1 MKSNN
6 VIKKIKD
13 VLNLNEEV
21 KLEQAKLDNGTVIEA
36 DAFESGNEVFIVT
49 EDEKVALPIGEY
61 ALEDGKILVVAEEG
75 LISEIKDDEAEEEPN
90 EALKDAADDLAKE
103 VQEVEAKEEEKEE
116 MGYATK
122 EELAEVKSM
131 IEEIK
136 AMLEPKEDLS
146 ADDLGNLLTEELAKH
161 EKVELNE
168 IPVEVQ
174 AELNEPSAEPIVSNP
189 EVHKTISKFSV
200 SKNRK
205 STTIDRVMS
214 RLNN

>member
-6 VIKKIKD
+6 VIEKIKD

-36 DAFESGNEVFIVT
+36 DSFESGVEVFIVT
-49 EDEKVALPIGEY
+49 EDEKVALPVGEY
-61 ALEDGKILVVAEEG
+61 ILEDGKILVVAEEG
-75 LISEIKDDEAEEEPN
+75 VISEIKDAEAEEET
-90 EALKDAADDLAKE
+90 EEEE
-103 VQEVEAKEEEKEE
+103 VEVEAAEEEESL
-116 MGYATK
+116 GYATK
-122 EELAEVKSM
+122 EELAEVKDM

-146 ADDLGNLLTEELAKH
+146 EDLGNLLTEELAKH

-168 IPVEVQ
+168 VPVEVQ

-189 EVHKTISKFSV
+189 EVNKAISKFSV

-205 STTIDRVMS
+205 STTIDRVMA

>member
-6 VIKKIKD
+6 VIEKIKD

-49 EDEKVALPIGEY
+49 EDEKVALPVGEY
-61 ALEDGKILVVAEEG
+61 ALEDGKILVVSEEG
-75 LISEIKDDEAEEEPN
+75 IIAEIKDAEAEEET
-90 EALKDAADDLAKE
+90 EE
-103 VQEVEAKEEEKEE
+103 VEEVEAKEEEE

>member
-1 MKSNN
+1 
-6 VIKKIKD
+6 
-13 VLNLNEEV
+13 
-21 KLEQAKLDNGTVIEA
+21 
-36 DAFESGNEVFIVT
+36 
-49 EDEKVALPIGEY
+49 
-61 ALEDGKILVVAEEG
+61 LEDGKILVVAEEG
-75 LISEIKDDEAEEEPN
+75 VISEIKDAETEEIEEEVEVEAAEEE
-90 EALKDAADDLAKE
+90 
-103 VQEVEAKEEEKEE
+103 E
-116 MGYATK
+116 MAYATK

-189 EVHKTISKFSV
+189 EVNKTISKFSV

>member
-6 VIKKIKD
+6 VIEKIKD

-36 DAFESGNEVFIVT
+36 DSFESGVEVFIVT

-75 LISEIKDDEAEEEPN
+75 LIAEIKEEEAEEEVEET
-90 EALKDAADDLAKE
+90 EAEE
-103 VQEVEAKEEEKEE
+103 VEVEAAEEEESL
-116 MGYATK
+116 GYATK
-122 EELAEVKSM
+122 EELAEVKNM

-146 ADDLGNLLTEELAKH
+146 EDLGNLLTEELAKH
-161 EKVELNE
+161 ERVELNE
-168 IPVEVQ
+168 VPVEVQ

-189 EVHKTISKFSV
+189 EVKKAISKFSV

>member
-6 VIKKIKD
+6 VIEKIKD

-36 DAFESGNEVFIVT
+36 DSFESGVEVFIVT
-49 EDEKVALPIGEY
+49 EDEKVALPIGGY
-61 ALEDGKILVVAEEG
+61 TLEDGKILVVAEEG
-75 LISEIKDDEAEEEPN
+75 VISEIKDAEAEEET
-90 EALKDAADDLAKE
+90 EEE
-103 VQEVEAKEEEKEE
+103 VEEVEAAEEEEE
-116 MGYATK
+116 SLGYATK
-122 EELAEVKSM
+122 EELAEVKDM

-146 ADDLGNLLTEELAKH
+146 EDLGNLLTEELAKH
-161 EKVELNE
+161 ERVELNE
-168 IPVEVQ
+168 VPVEVQ

-189 EVHKTISKFSV
+189 EVNKAISKFSV

>member
-6 VIKKIKD
+6 VIEKIKD

-36 DAFESGNEVFIVT
+36 DSFESGVEVFIVT
-49 EDEKVALPIGEY
+49 EDEKVALPVGEY
-61 ALEDGKILVVAEEG
+61 DLEDGKILVVVEDG
-75 LISEIKDDEAEEEPN
+75 LISEIKDAETEEV
-90 EALKDAADDLAKE
+90 EETE
-103 VQEVEAKEEEKEE
+103 VEEVEEVEASEEESL
-116 MGYATK
+116 GYATK

-146 ADDLGNLLTEELAKH
+146 EDLGNLLTEELAKH

-168 IPVEVQ
+168 VPEEVQ

-189 EVHKTISKFSV
+189 EVNKAISKFSV

-205 STTIDRVMS
+205 STTIDRVMAK
-214 RLNN
+214 LNN

>member
-6 VIKKIKD
+6 VIEKIKD

-36 DAFESGNEVFIVT
+36 DAFESGVEVFIVT
-49 EDEKVALPIGEY
+49 EDEKVALPVGEY
-61 ALEDGKILVVAEEG
+61 ALEDGKLLVVTEEG
-75 LISEIKDDEAEEEPN
+75 IISEIKDAEAEEET
-90 EALKDAADDLAKE
+90 EE
-103 VQEVEAKEEEKEE
+103 VEEVEAKEEE

-161 EKVELNE
+161 ERVELNE

>member
-6 VIKKIKD
+6 VIEKIKD

-21 KLEQAKLDNGTVIEA
+21 KLEQTKLDNGTVIEA
-36 DAFESGNEVFIVT
+36 DSFESGVEVFIVT

-75 LISEIKDDEAEEEPN
+75 LIAEIKEEEAEEEV
-90 EALKDAADDLAKE
+90 EETEE
-103 VQEVEAKEEEKEE
+103 VEVEAAEEEESL
-116 MGYATK
+116 GYATK
-122 EELAEVKSM
+122 EELAEVKDM

-146 ADDLGNLLTEELAKH
+146 EDLGNLLTEELAKH

-168 IPVEVQ
+168 VPVEVQ

-189 EVHKTISKFSV
+189 EVNKAISKFSV

-205 STTIDRVMS
+205 STTIDRVMA

>member
-1 MKSNN
+1 MISQ
-6 VIKKIKD
+6 IKTL
-13 VLNLNEEV
+13 LNIEV
-21 KLEQAKLDNGTVIEA
+21 KLEETKLENGTIVSAES
-36 DAFESGNEVFIVT
+36 FEKGKEIFIVT
-49 EDEKVALPIGEY
+49 DDEKVAMPVGEY
-61 ALEDGKILVVAEEG
+61 LLEDGRLVVVEEEGIIADVREVSDEVPEKETEEGEEITSDLAEEQ
-75 LISEIKDDEAEEEPN
+75 EEEVV
-90 EALKDAADDLAKE
+90 ETDL
-103 VQEVEAKEEEKEE
+103 
-116 MGYATK
+116 YATK
-122 EELAEVKSM
+122 EELAEVKDM

>member
-6 VIKKIKD
+6 VIEKIKD

-49 EDEKVALPIGEY
+49 EDEKVALPIGSY
-61 ALEDGKILVVAEEG
+61 NLEDGKILVVEEEG
-75 LISEIKDDEAEEEPN
+75 LISEIKEAEAEEET
-90 EALKDAADDLAKE
+90 EEE
-103 VQEVEAKEEEKEE
+103 VEEVEAKEEEKEQ

-122 EELAEVKSM
+122 EELAEVKDM

-205 STTIDRVMS
+205 RITIDRVME

>member
-1 MKSNN
+1 MKSNK
-6 VIKKIKD
+6 VIEQIKN

-21 KLEQAKLDNGTVIEA
+21 KLETANLDNGTVIEA

-49 EDEKVALPIGEY
+49 EDEKVALPVGDY

-75 LISEIKDDEAEEEPN
+75 IIAEIKDAETEEEV
-90 EALKDAADDLAKE
+90 E
-103 VQEVEAKEEEKEE
+103 EVEAEEEEKEE

-122 EELAEVKSM
+122 EELAEVKDM

-146 ADDLGNLLTEELAKH
+146 EDLGNLLTEELSKH
-161 EKVELNE
+161 ELSEV
-168 IPVEVQ
+168 PVEVQ

-189 EVHKTISKFSV
+189 EGNKTISKFSV

-205 STTIDRVMS
+205 STTIDRVMA

>member
-1 MKSNN
+1 MKSNK
-6 VIKKIKD
+6 VIEKIKD

-21 KLEQAKLDNGTVIEA
+21 KLEQTKLDNGTVIEA
-36 DAFESGNEVFIVT
+36 DSFESGVEVFIVT

-61 ALEDGKILVVAEEG
+61 VLEDGKILVVAEEG
-75 LISEIKDDEAEEEPN
+75 VISEIKDAEAEEET
-90 EALKDAADDLAKE
+90 EEE
-103 VQEVEAKEEEKEE
+103 VEEVEAAEEEEE
-116 MGYATK
+116 SLGYATK
-122 EELAEVKSM
+122 EELAEVKDM

-146 ADDLGNLLTEELAKH
+146 EDLGNLLTEELAKH

-168 IPVEVQ
+168 VPVEVQ

-189 EVHKTISKFSV
+189 EVNKAISKFSV

>member
-6 VIKKIKD
+6 VIEKIKD

-49 EDEKVALPIGEY
+49 EDEKVALPVGEY
-61 ALEDGKILVVAEEG
+61 ALEDGKILVVAEDG
-75 LISEIKDDEAEEEPN
+75 LISEIKDAEAEEET
-90 EALKDAADDLAKE
+90 EEE
-103 VQEVEAKEEEKEE
+103 VEEVEAKEEEKEE

>member
-6 VIKKIKD
+6 VIEKIKD

-36 DAFESGNEVFIVT
+36 DSFESGVEVFIVT

-61 ALEDGKILVVAEEG
+61 ILEDGKILVVAEEG
-75 LISEIKDDEAEEEPN
+75 VISEIKDAEAEEET
-90 EALKDAADDLAKE
+90 EEE
-103 VQEVEAKEEEKEE
+103 VEEVEAAEEEEE
-116 MGYATK
+116 SLGYATK
-122 EELAEVKSM
+122 EELAEVKDM

-146 ADDLGNLLTEELAKH
+146 EDLGNLLTEELAKH
-161 EKVELNE
+161 ERVELNE
-168 IPVEVQ
+168 VPVEVQ

-189 EVHKTISKFSV
+189 EVNKTISKFSV

>member
-6 VIKKIKD
+6 VIEKIKD

-36 DAFESGNEVFIVT
+36 DAFESGKEVFIVT

-75 LISEIKDDEAEEEPN
+75 LISEIKDAEAEEET
-90 EALKDAADDLAKE
+90 EEE
-103 VQEVEAKEEEKEE
+103 VEEVEAKEEEKEE

-122 EELAEVKSM
+122 EELAEVKDM

-189 EVHKTISKFSV
+189 EVHKTISKFNV

>member
-6 VIKKIKD
+6 VIEKIKD

-49 EDEKVALPIGEY
+49 EDEKVALPVGEY
-61 ALEDGKILVVAEEG
+61 ALEDGKILVVTEEG
-75 LISEIKDDEAEEEPN
+75 VIAEIKDAEAEEET
-90 EALKDAADDLAKE
+90 EE
-103 VQEVEAKEEEKEE
+103 VEEVEAKEEEKEE

-189 EVHKTISKFSV
+189 ESFKTLSKF
-200 SKNRK
+200 KIGANRK
-205 STTIDRVMS
+205 PNTMDRVLS
-214 RLNN
+214 NLNK

>member
-6 VIKKIKD
+6 VIEKIKD

-36 DAFESGNEVFIVT
+36 DSFESGVEVFIVT
-49 EDEKVALPIGEY
+49 EDEKVALPVGEY

-75 LISEIKDDEAEEEPN
+75 VISEIKDAEAEEET
-90 EALKDAADDLAKE
+90 EEE
-103 VQEVEAKEEEKEE
+103 VEEVEAAEEEEEKESL
-116 MGYATK
+116 GYATK
-122 EELAEVKSM
+122 EELAEVKDM

-146 ADDLGNLLTEELAKH
+146 EDLGNLLTEELAKH
-161 EKVELNE
+161 ERVELNE
-168 IPVEVQ
+168 VPVEVQ

-189 EVHKTISKFSV
+189 EVKKAISKFSI

>member
-6 VIKKIKD
+6 VIEKIKD

-36 DAFESGNEVFIVT
+36 DTFESGNEVFIVT

-61 ALEDGKILVVAEEG
+61 SLEDGKILVVAEEG
-75 LISEIKDDEAEEEPN
+75 LISEIKDAEAEEET
-90 EALKDAADDLAKE
+90 EE
-103 VQEVEAKEEEKEE
+103 VEEVEAKEEEKEE

-122 EELAEVKSM
+122 EELAEVKDM

-146 ADDLGNLLTEELAKH
+146 SDDLGNLLTEELAKH
-161 EKVELNE
+161 ERVELNE

-189 EVHKTISKFSV
+189 EVNKAISKFSV

>member
-6 VIKKIKD
+6 VIEKIKD

-21 KLEQAKLDNGTVIEA
+21 KLEQAKLDNGTIIEA
-36 DAFESGNEVFIVT
+36 DTFESGVEVFIVT
-49 EDEKVALPIGEY
+49 EDEKVALPVGEY
-61 ALEDGKILVVAEEG
+61 ALEDGKILVVAEDG
-75 LISEIKDDEAEEEPN
+75 LIAEIKDAEAEEET
-90 EALKDAADDLAKE
+90 EE
-103 VQEVEAKEEEKEE
+103 VEEVEAKEEEKEE

-122 EELAEVKSM
+122 EELAEVKDM

-146 ADDLGNLLTEELAKH
+146 EDLGNLLTEELAKQ

-168 IPVEVQ
+168 VPEEVQ

-189 EVHKTISKFSV
+189 EGNKAISKFSV

>member
-6 VIKKIKD
+6 VIEKIKD

-36 DAFESGNEVFIVT
+36 DTFESGNEVFIVT

-61 ALEDGKILVVAEEG
+61 SLEDGKILVVAEEG
-75 LISEIKDDEAEEEPN
+75 LISEIKDAEAEEET
-90 EALKDAADDLAKE
+90 EE
-103 VQEVEAKEEEKEE
+103 VEEVEAKEEEKEE

-122 EELAEVKSM
+122 EELAEVKDM

-146 ADDLGNLLTEELAKH
+146 EDLGNLLTEELAKH
-161 EKVELNE
+161 ERVELNE

>member
-6 VIKKIKD
+6 VIEKIKD

-21 KLEQAKLDNGTVIEA
+21 KLEQAKLDNGTIIEA
-36 DAFESGNEVFIVT
+36 DTFESGVEVFIVT
-49 EDEKVALPIGEY
+49 EDEKVALPVGEY
-61 ALEDGKILVVAEEG
+61 ALEDGKILVVIEDG
-75 LISEIKDDEAEEEPN
+75 IISEIKDAEAEEEA
-90 EALKDAADDLAKE
+90 EE
-103 VQEVEAKEEEKEE
+103 VEEVEEVEAKEEEKEE

-189 EVHKTISKFSV
+189 EVNKTISKFSV

>member
-6 VIKKIKD
+6 VIEKIKD

-49 EDEKVALPIGEY
+49 EDEKVALPIGGY
-61 ALEDGKILVVAEEG
+61 PLEDGKILVVAEEG
-75 LISEIKDDEAEEEPN
+75 LISEIKDAEAEEET
-90 EALKDAADDLAKE
+90 EEE
-103 VQEVEAKEEEKEE
+103 VEEVEAKEEEKEE

-122 EELAEVKSM
+122 EELAEVKDM

>member
-1 MKSNN
+1 MKSNK
-6 VIKKIKD
+6 VIEKIKD

-36 DAFESGNEVFIVT
+36 DSFESGVEVFIVT
-49 EDEKVALPIGEY
+49 EDEKVALPIGGY
-61 ALEDGKILVVAEEG
+61 TLEDGKILVVAEEG
-75 LISEIKDDEAEEEPN
+75 VISEIKDAEAEEET
-90 EALKDAADDLAKE
+90 EEEE
-103 VQEVEAKEEEKEE
+103 VEVEAAEEEEE
-116 MGYATK
+116 SLGYATK
-122 EELAEVKSM
+122 EELAEVKDM

-146 ADDLGNLLTEELAKH
+146 EDLGNLLTEELAKH

-168 IPVEVQ
+168 VPVEVQ

-189 EVHKTISKFSV
+189 EVNKAISKFSV

>member
-6 VIKKIKD
+6 VIEKIKD

-36 DAFESGNEVFIVT
+36 DAFESGVEVFIVT
-49 EDEKVALPIGEY
+49 EDEKVALPVGEY
-61 ALEDGKILVVAEEG
+61 ALEDGKLLVVAEEG
-75 LISEIKDDEAEEEPN
+75 IISEIKDAEAEEET
-90 EALKDAADDLAKE
+90 EE
-103 VQEVEAKEEEKEE
+103 VEEVEAQEEE

-122 EELAEVKSM
+122 EELAEVKDM

-146 ADDLGNLLTEELAKH
+146 EDLGNLLTEELAKH

-189 EVHKTISKFSV
+189 EVHKTISKFSI

-214 RLNN
+214 KLNN